1 MDALKNI
8 SFAVRQLISINEK
21 IQSAVLQG
29 TALNKTELEIV
40 RACAKELLGL
50 TTGVNGTQDYAVHQ
64 PGSPARVN
72 L

>member
-1 MDALKNI
+1 MDALKDI
-8 SFAVRQLISINEK
+8 SFDVRQLISINEK

-40 RACAKELLGL
+40 RTCAKELLGL
-50 TTGVNGTQDYAVHQ
+50 TTGINGTHNYAVHE
-64 PGSPARVN
+64 PGSSASTN